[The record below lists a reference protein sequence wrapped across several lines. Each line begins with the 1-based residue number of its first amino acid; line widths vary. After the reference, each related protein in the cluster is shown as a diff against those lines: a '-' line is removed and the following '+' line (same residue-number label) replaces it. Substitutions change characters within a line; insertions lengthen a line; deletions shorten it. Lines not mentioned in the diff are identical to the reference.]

1 MTELKKDNVYKGI
14 PAAPG
19 IRIAKAFLFKKEIER
34 VVEEDITD
42 VDKALENFK
51 DAIVK
56 SKRELSKVFS
66 LAVDK
71 LGVKRAALFEAQ
83 IMILDDPI
91 LIDKILSRIKDEKKN
106 SEFIVKD
113 EFSKYQKIMSLS
125 DEPYMKERSHDIEDI
140 KNRIIRNIKKKKWKS
155 RITDD
160 EVILVSSVLTPADTV
175 LFSRLNVTGYVTNFG
190 GLTSHAAIVAR
201 SLNVP
206 AVVGLH
212 EATENISNDDIII
225 IDGFNGIVIV
235 NPDEAQLIYYQKKLK
250 KLHAVD
256 IELAK
261 LRDLPAETL
270 DGKKIDVLANLDMN
284 EDLELIIQNGGEGVG
299 LMRTEQIFQEY
310 DSFPSEDEQTE
321 VYSNFAQKLYPRPL
335 TIRAFDI
342 GGDKVLPVDVREPNP
357 MLGWRG
363 IRFLLDNTN
372 HFKSQIR
379 AVLKASIN
387 KNVKFMIPMVSSVRE
402 VELTKQLLT
411 ECKKELTNEGI
422 TYDDSM
428 ELGIMIEVPSAAL
441 MIRDLAEDVDF
452 FSIGTNDLIQYMLA
466 VDRGNDIVTDQYQEF
481 HPAIIRT
488 LNFIISEAKK
498 SKTRVNLCGGM
509 AADYI
514 AIPLLVGLG
523 LDSISV
529 SGSVIP
535 HAKQIIRALNYSEIS
550 ELVAECLKYK
560 TEKEIKD
567 KLTKFYSDN
576 FSESSK
582 DFYSNY

>member
-1 MTELKKDNVYKGI
+1 MIDITKKNVYKGI

-19 IRIAKAFLFKKEIER
+19 IRIANAFLFKKEIEK
-34 VVEEDITD
+34 VKEESITN
-42 VDKALENFK
+42 VDE
-51 DAIVK
+51 AIEIFYEAIAK
-56 SKRELSKVFS
+56 SKKELLKVFS

-71 LGVKRAALFEAQ
+71 LGIKRAALFEAQ

-91 LIDKILSRIKDEKKN
+91 LLDKIISRIRNEKKN

-113 EFSKYQKIMSLS
+113 EFSKYQHLMSLS
-125 DEPYMKERSHDIEDI
+125 DEPYMKERELDIEDI

-155 RITDD
+155 RVTDE
-160 EVILVSSVLTPADTV
+160 EVILVSTSLTPADTV
-175 LFSRLNVTGYVTNFG
+175 LFSRLSVTGYVTNFG

-206 AVVGLH
+206 AIVGLP
-212 EATENISNDDIII
+212 EATENISNSDEII
-225 IDGFNGIVIV
+225 IDGFNGIVVV
-235 NPDEAQLIYYQKKLK
+235 NPDDNQLKFYRKKIKKLSE
-250 KLHAVD
+250 VD
-256 IELAK
+256 AELAK

-270 DGKKIDVLANLDMN
+270 DGRKIDILANLDMN
-284 EDLELIIQNGGEGVG
+284 EELDLIIQNGGEGVG

-310 DSFPSEDEQTE
+310 DSFPSEDEQVE
-321 VYSNFAQKLYPRPL
+321 VYSNFAQKLYPLPL

-342 GGDKVLPVDVREPNP
+342 GGDKVLPVDVQEPNP

-363 IRFLLDNTN
+363 IRFLLDNRN
-372 HFKSQIR
+372 LFKSQIR
-379 AVLKASIN
+379 GVLKASIH
-387 KNVKFMIPMVSSVRE
+387 KNIKFMIPMVSSVGE
-402 VELTKQLLT
+402 VELTKELIS
-411 ECKKELTNEGI
+411 ECKNELTSEGI
-422 TYDDSM
+422 NFDEHM

-441 MIRDLAEDVDF
+441 MIKDFAEDVDF

-466 VDRGNDIVTDQYQEF
+466 VDRGNDIVTSQYQEF

-498 SKTRVNLCGGM
+498 YKTHVNLCGEM
-509 AADYI
+509 AADYR

-529 SGSVIP
+529 SGPVIP
-535 HAKQIIRALNYSEIS
+535 HAKEIIRALNYSEIS
-550 ELVAECLKYK
+550 SFVNACLNCK
-560 TEKEIKD
+560 TEKEIHD
-567 KLTKFYSDN
+567 KLDKFYSDN

-582 DFYSNY
+582 EFYSN

>member
-1 MTELKKDNVYKGI
+1 MIDKGKENVYKGI

-19 IRIAKAFLFKKEIER
+19 IRIANAFLFKKEIE
-34 VVEEDITD
+34 
-42 VDKALENFK
+42 
-51 DAIVK
+51 IVK
-56 SKRELSKVFS
+56 EESITNVDEAIEVFSGAIAKSKKELLKVFS

-71 LGVKRAALFEAQ
+71 LGRKRAELFEAQ

-91 LIDKILSRIKDEKKN
+91 LLDKIISRIRDEKKN

-113 EFSKYQKIMSLS
+113 EFSKYQHLMSLS
-125 DEPYMKERSHDIEDI
+125 DEPYMKERELDIEDI

-155 RITDD
+155 RITDE
-160 EVILVSSVLTPADTV
+160 EVILVSTSLTPADTV

-206 AVVGLH
+206 AIVGLH
-212 EATENISNDDIII
+212 EATENISNSDKII

-235 NPDEAQLIYYQKKLK
+235 NPDEDQLLYYNKKIQKLYE
-250 KLHAVD
+250 AD
-256 IELAK
+256 TELAK
-261 LRDLPAETL
+261 LRDLPAETV
-270 DGKKIDVLANLDMN
+270 DGRKIDILANLDMN
-284 EDLELIIQNGGEGVG
+284 EELDLIIQNGGEGVG

-310 DSFPSEDEQTE
+310 DAFPSEDEQSE
-321 VYSNFAQKLYPRPL
+321 VYSNFAQKLYPLPL

-342 GGDKVLPVDVREPNP
+342 GGDKVLPVDVKEPNP

-363 IRFLLDNTN
+363 IRFLLDNRN
-372 HFKSQIR
+372 LFKSQIR
-379 AVLKASIN
+379 GILKASIH
-387 KNVKFMIPMVSSVRE
+387 KNIKFMIPMVSSVRE
-402 VELTKQLLT
+402 VILTKDLLAECKNELTS
-411 ECKKELTNEGI
+411 EGI
-422 TYDDSM
+422 NFDEHM

-441 MIRDLAEDVDF
+441 MIRDFAEYVDF

-466 VDRGNDIVTDQYQEF
+466 VDRGNDIVTSQYQEF

-498 SKTRVNLCGGM
+498 SKTHVNLCGEM
-509 AADYI
+509 AADYR

-529 SGSVIP
+529 SGPVIP
-535 HAKQIIRALNYSEIS
+535 HAKEIIRALNYSEIS
-550 ELVAECLKYK
+550 GFVNACLNCK
-560 TEKEIKD
+560 TEKEIHD
-567 KLTKFYSDN
+567 KLDEFYSNN

-582 DFYSNY
+582 EFYSN

>member
-1 MTELKKDNVYKGI
+1 MTELKKDNVYRGI

-19 IRIAKAFLFKKEIER
+19 IRIAKAFLFKKEVENVIE
-34 VVEEDITD
+34 ENITNT
-42 VDKALENFK
+42 DKAIDNFEE
-51 DAIVK
+51 AIVK
-56 SKRELSKVFS
+56 SKAELAKVFS

-91 LIDKILSRIKDEKKN
+91 LIETIKSRIEKEKKS
-106 SEFIVKD
+106 SEFIVNS
-113 EFSKYQKIMSLS
+113 EFSKYQDLMSMS
-125 DEPYMKERSHDIEDI
+125 KEPYMKERSQDIEDI

-155 RITDD
+155 RIT
-160 EVILVSSVLTPADTV
+160 ENEIILVSNSLTPADTV
-175 LFSRLNVTGYVTNFG
+175 LFSRLKVTGYVTNFG

-212 EATENISNDDIII
+212 EATENISDDDLII
-225 IDGFNGIVIV
+225 IDGFNGIVVV
-235 NPDEAQLIYYQKKLK
+235 NPDNEQLTFYKLK
-250 KLHAVD
+250 FEKLSQVD

-261 LRDLPAETL
+261 LKDLPATTL
-270 DGKKIDVLANLDMN
+270 DGKKIDIFANLDMS
-284 EDLELIIQNGGEGVG
+284 EELELIIQNGGEGIG

-310 DSFPSEDEQTE
+310 DSFPSEDEQTT
-321 VYSNFAQKLYPRPL
+321 VYSNYAQKIYPFPL

-363 IRFLLDNTN
+363 IRFLIDNKSL
-372 HFKSQIR
+372 FKSQIK

-387 KNVKFMIPMVSSVRE
+387 KNVKFMIPMVASYRE
-402 VELTKQLLT
+402 LKVTIDLIN
-411 ECKKELTNEGI
+411 ECKAELNKDGI
-422 TYDDSM
+422 NFDNHM

-441 MIRDLAEDVDF
+441 MIKDFADEVDF

-466 VDRGNDIVTDQYQEF
+466 VDRGNDIVSNQYQEF

-488 LNFIISEAKK
+488 LSYIINEAKK
-498 SKTRVNLCGGM
+498 YKTKVTLCGEM
-509 AADYI
+509 AANYM
-514 AIPLLVGLG
+514 AIPILIGLG

-535 HAKQIIRALNYSEIS
+535 HAKQIIRALNFSEIS
-550 ELVAECLKYK
+550 KFALSLLKLR
-560 TEKEIKD
+560 TEKEIHEKID
-567 KLTKFYSDN
+567 EFYFEKFG
-576 FSESSK
+576 ESSK
-582 DFYSNY
+582 EFYSN

>member
-1 MTELKKDNVYKGI
+1 MTELKKDNVHRGI

-19 IRIAKAFLFKKEIER
+19 IRIAKAFLFRKEVEKVIE
-34 VVEEDITD
+34 ENITNT
-42 VDKALENFK
+42 DKAIDNFEE
-51 DAIVK
+51 AIVK
-56 SKRELSKVFS
+56 SKAELAKVFS

-91 LIDKILSRIKDEKKN
+91 LIQTIKSRIEKEKKN
-106 SEFIVKD
+106 SEFIVNS
-113 EFSKYQKIMSLS
+113 EFSKYQDLMSMS
-125 DEPYMKERSHDIEDI
+125 KETYMKERSHDIEDI

-155 RITDD
+155 RIT
-160 EVILVSSVLTPADTV
+160 ENEIILVSNSLTPADTV
-175 LFSRLNVTGYVTNFG
+175 LFSRLKVTGYVTNFG

-212 EATENISNDDIII
+212 EATENISDDDLVI

-235 NPDEAQLIYYQKKLK
+235 NPDNEQIDFYKRKLE
-250 KLHAVD
+250 KLSQVD

-261 LRDLPAETL
+261 LKDLPATTL
-270 DGKKIDVLANLDMN
+270 DGKKIDIFANLDMT
-284 EDLELIIQNGGEGVG
+284 EELELIIQNGGEGIG

-310 DSFPSEDEQTE
+310 DSFPSEEEQTT
-321 VYSNFAQKLYPRPL
+321 VYSNYAQKIYPFPL

-363 IRFLLDNTN
+363 IRFLIDNKSL
-372 HFKSQIR
+372 FKSQIK
-379 AVLKASIN
+379 AVLKASIH
-387 KNVKFMIPMVSSVRE
+387 KNVKFMIPMVASYRE
-402 VELTKQLLT
+402 LKVTIDLIT
-411 ECKKELTNEGI
+411 ECKDELNKNGI
-422 TYDDSM
+422 NFDNHM

-441 MIRDLAEDVDF
+441 MIKDFADEVDF

-466 VDRGNDIVTDQYQEF
+466 VDRGNDIVANQYQEF

-488 LNFIISEAKK
+488 LSYIINEAKK
-498 SKTRVNLCGGM
+498 YKTKVTLCGEM
-509 AADYI
+509 AANYM
-514 AIPLLVGLG
+514 AIPILIGLG

-550 ELVAECLKYK
+550 KFALSLLELR
-560 TEKEIKD
+560 TEKEIHEKID
-567 KLTKFYSDN
+567 IFYFEKFG
-576 FSESSK
+576 ESSK
-582 DFYSNY
+582 EFYSN

>member
-1 MTELKKDNVYKGI
+1 MTELKKDNVHRGI

-19 IRIAKAFLFKKEIER
+19 IRIAKAFLFRKEVEKVIE
-34 VVEEDITD
+34 ENITNT
-42 VDKALENFK
+42 DKAIDNFEE
-51 DAIVK
+51 AIVK
-56 SKRELSKVFS
+56 SKAELAKVFS

-91 LIDKILSRIKDEKKN
+91 LIQTIKSRIEKEKKN
-106 SEFIVKD
+106 SEFIVNS
-113 EFSKYQKIMSLS
+113 EFSKYQDLMSMS
-125 DEPYMKERSHDIEDI
+125 KETYMKERSHDIEDI

-155 RITDD
+155 RIT
-160 EVILVSSVLTPADTV
+160 ENEIILVSNSLTPADTV
-175 LFSRLNVTGYVTNFG
+175 LFSRLKVTGYVTNFG

-212 EATENISNDDIII
+212 EATENISDDDLVI

-235 NPDEAQLIYYQKKLK
+235 NPDNEQIDFYKRKLE
-250 KLHAVD
+250 KLSQVD

-261 LRDLPAETL
+261 LKDLPATTL
-270 DGKKIDVLANLDMN
+270 DGKKIDIFANLDMT
-284 EDLELIIQNGGEGVG
+284 EELELIIQNGGEGIG

-310 DSFPSEDEQTE
+310 DSFPSEEEQTT
-321 VYSNFAQKLYPRPL
+321 VYSNYAQKIYPFPL

-363 IRFLLDNTN
+363 IRFLIDNKN
-372 HFKSQIR
+372 LFKSQIK
-379 AVLKASIN
+379 AVLKASIH
-387 KNVKFMIPMVSSVRE
+387 KNVKFMIPMVASYRE
-402 VELTKQLLT
+402 LKVTIDLIT
-411 ECKKELTNEGI
+411 ECKNELNKDGI
-422 TYDDSM
+422 NFDNHM

-441 MIRDLAEDVDF
+441 MIKDFADEVDF

-466 VDRGNDIVTDQYQEF
+466 VDRGNDIVANQYQEF

-488 LNFIISEAKK
+488 LSYIINEAKK
-498 SKTRVNLCGGM
+498 YKTKVTLCGEM
-509 AADYI
+509 AANYM
-514 AIPLLVGLG
+514 AIPILIGLG

-550 ELVAECLKYK
+550 KFALSLLELR
-560 TEKEIKD
+560 TEKEIHEKID
-567 KLTKFYSDN
+567 IFYFEKFG
-576 FSESSK
+576 ESSK
-582 DFYSNY
+582 EFYSN

>member
-1 MTELKKDNVYKGI
+1 MTELKKDNVYRGI

-19 IRIAKAFLFKKEIER
+19 IRIAKAFLFRKEVENVIE
-34 VVEEDITD
+34 ENITNT
-42 VDKALENFK
+42 DKAIDNFEE
-51 DAIVK
+51 AIVK
-56 SKRELSKVFS
+56 SKAELAKVFS

-91 LIDKILSRIKDEKKN
+91 LIQTIKSRIEKEKKN
-106 SEFIVKD
+106 SEFIVNS
-113 EFSKYQKIMSLS
+113 EFSKYQDLMSMS
-125 DEPYMKERSHDIEDI
+125 KEPYMKERSHDIEDI

-155 RITDD
+155 RIT
-160 EVILVSSVLTPADTV
+160 ENEIILVSNSLTPADTV
-175 LFSRLNVTGYVTNFG
+175 LFSRLKVTGYVTNFG

-212 EATENISNDDIII
+212 EATENISDDDLII
-225 IDGFNGIVIV
+225 IDGFNGIVII
-235 NPDEAQLIYYQKKLK
+235 NPDTDQLNFYKRKLE
-250 KLHAVD
+250 KLSQVD

-261 LRDLPAETL
+261 LKDLPATTL
-270 DGKKIDVLANLDMN
+270 DGKKIDIFANLDMT
-284 EDLELIIQNGGEGVG
+284 EELELIIQNGGEGIG

-310 DSFPSEDEQTE
+310 DSFPSEDEQTT
-321 VYSNFAQKLYPRPL
+321 VYSNYAQKIYPFPL

-363 IRFLLDNTN
+363 IRFLIDNKSL
-372 HFKSQIR
+372 FKSQIK
-379 AVLKASIN
+379 AVLKASIH
-387 KNVKFMIPMVSSVRE
+387 KNVKFMIPMVASYRE
-402 VELTKQLLT
+402 LKVTIDLIT
-411 ECKKELTNEGI
+411 ECKDELNKNGI
-422 TYDDSM
+422 NFDNHM

-441 MIRDLAEDVDF
+441 MIKDFADEVDF

-466 VDRGNDIVTDQYQEF
+466 VDRGNDIVANQYQEF

-488 LNFIISEAKK
+488 LSYIINEAKK
-498 SKTRVNLCGGM
+498 YKTKVTLCGEM
-509 AADYI
+509 AANYM
-514 AIPLLVGLG
+514 AIPILIGLG

-550 ELVAECLKYK
+550 KFALSLLELR
-560 TEKEIKD
+560 TEKEIHEKID
-567 KLTKFYSDN
+567 IFYFEKFG
-576 FSESSK
+576 ESSK
-582 DFYSNY
+582 EFYSN

>member
-1 MTELKKDNVYKGI
+1 MTELKKDNVYRGI

-19 IRIAKAFLFKKEIER
+19 IRIAKAFLFRKEVENVIE
-34 VVEEDITD
+34 ENITNT
-42 VDKALENFK
+42 DKAIDNFEE
-51 DAIVK
+51 AIVK
-56 SKRELSKVFS
+56 SKAELAKVFS

-91 LIDKILSRIKDEKKN
+91 LIQTIKSRIEKEKKN
-106 SEFIVKD
+106 SEFIVNS
-113 EFSKYQKIMSLS
+113 EFSKYQDLMSMS
-125 DEPYMKERSHDIEDI
+125 KETYMKERSHDIEDI

-155 RITDD
+155 RIT
-160 EVILVSSVLTPADTV
+160 ENEIILVSNSLTPADTV
-175 LFSRLNVTGYVTNFG
+175 LFSRLKVTGYVTNFG

-212 EATENISNDDIII
+212 EATENISDDDLVI

-235 NPDEAQLIYYQKKLK
+235 NPDNEQIDFYKRKLE
-250 KLHAVD
+250 KLSQVD

-261 LRDLPAETL
+261 LKDLPATTL
-270 DGKKIDVLANLDMN
+270 DGKKIDIFANLDMT
-284 EDLELIIQNGGEGVG
+284 EELELIIQNGGEGIG

-310 DSFPSEDEQTE
+310 DSFPSEEEQTT
-321 VYSNFAQKLYPRPL
+321 VYSNYAQKIYPFPL

-363 IRFLLDNTN
+363 IRFLIDNKSL
-372 HFKSQIR
+372 FKSQIK
-379 AVLKASIN
+379 AVLKASIH
-387 KNVKFMIPMVSSVRE
+387 KNVKFMIPMVASYRE
-402 VELTKQLLT
+402 LKVTIDLIT
-411 ECKKELTNEGI
+411 ECKNELNKDGI
-422 TYDDSM
+422 NFDNHM

-441 MIRDLAEDVDF
+441 MIKDFADEVDF

-466 VDRGNDIVTDQYQEF
+466 VDRGNDIVANQYQEF

-488 LNFIISEAKK
+488 LSYIINEAKK
-498 SKTRVNLCGGM
+498 YKTKVTLCGEM
-509 AADYI
+509 AANYM
-514 AIPLLVGLG
+514 AIPILIGLG

-550 ELVAECLKYK
+550 KFALSLLELR
-560 TEKEIKD
+560 TEKEIHEKID
-567 KLTKFYSDN
+567 IFYFEKFG
-576 FSESSK
+576 ESSK
-582 DFYSNY
+582 EFYSN